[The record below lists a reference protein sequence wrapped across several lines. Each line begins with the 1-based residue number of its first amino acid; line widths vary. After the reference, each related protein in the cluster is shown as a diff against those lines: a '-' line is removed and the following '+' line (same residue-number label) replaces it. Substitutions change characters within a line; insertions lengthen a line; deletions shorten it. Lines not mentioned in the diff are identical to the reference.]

1 MATAGETRFMEMV
14 FPDLVNH
21 YGTLFGGHAL
31 RLMDMAAFVAASRY
45 TRQTVVTA
53 AMDRVDFHSPVR
65 QGQLLDVEGSVTA
78 TGKTSVTVEVTL
90 HAEDLLTGERRL
102 CTRGKFV
109 LVAVD
114 EGGNPVSLAL
124 DPTSPETRP

>member
-1 MATAGETRFMEMV
+1 MLFRSSARMAYRARRSGWDMEEGDPMETAGETRFVEMV

-53 AMDRVDFHSPVR
+53 AMDRVDFHAPVH

-90 HAEDLLTGERRL
+90 QIGRASCRER
-102 CTRGKFV
+102 V
-109 LVAVD
+109 
-114 EGGNPVSLAL
+114 
-124 DPTSPETRP
+124 